1 MVARP
6 LKMHIRPATYSDLDS
21 LMNLFEGAKAIMRA
35 SGNLQQWNNGYPTA
49 EVVRNDISQGNCYV
63 LCDGAEILG
72 TIALIAGPD
81 QTYSYIEGEWANE
94 DPYYVIH
101 RIATSAPGRNVAK
114 TMFDWAFEHIGQH
127 GYSVIRID
135 THKDNCIMQ
144 HVLDKYG
151 FTHCGVIYLDD
162 GAPRE
167 AYLKDASVSGSREM
181 ESSTEIVVAPSDLSY
196 AETITR
202 FQVDMAMESEGFQL
216 DYERTLKGVQAVL
229 QDENKGRYVLAMIDE
244 RPVGSLML
252 TREWSDW
259 NCCWYLWIQ
268 SVYVL
273 PEHRSNGIFKSM
285 YNKVLELATSEGIS
299 QVRLYVDKDNKK
311 AQTVYQK
318 LGMSE
323 CHYLMYEVEL

>member
-1 MVARP
+1 
-6 LKMHIRPATYSDLDS
+6 MHIRPATYSDLDS
-21 LMNLFEGAKAIMRA
+21 LMNLFEGAKAIMRS
-35 SGNLQQWNNGYPTA
+35 SGNLQQWNNGYPTV

-63 LCDGAEILG
+63 LCDGSEILG
-72 TIALIAGPD
+72 TMALIAGPD
-81 QTYSYIEGEWANE
+81 HTYSYIEGEWTNDE
-94 DPYYVIH
+94 PYYVIH
-101 RIATSAPGRNVAK
+101 RIATSAQGRNVAK
-114 TMFDWAFEHIGQH
+114 TLFDWAFEYIDQQGC
-127 GYSVIRID
+127 SVIRID

-144 HVLDKYG
+144 HILGKYG

-167 AYLKDASVSGSREM
+167 AYLKDANESGSSAM
-181 ESSTEIVVAPSDLSY
+181 ESSVGILVAPSDLSY

-216 DYERTLKGVQAVL
+216 DYERTLKGVKAVL
-229 QDENKGRYVLAMIDE
+229 QDENKGRYVLAMIDG

-318 LGMSE
+318 IGMSE